1 MDEIMEE
8 NKWWLIIDYDTTKR
22 IIRADLANMQR
33 SFIDIGCQLMQVRD
47 RELYKDGGYDSVWA
61 FAEQEFGIQRSTASR
76 WMKMCQKFSVD
87 GSSPVLKDEYKDFGK
102 SQLQEMLYL
111 EDEQLEEVT
120 PGMTVKEIR
129 ELRAP
134 EKKLVKPD
142 QNQKEYLNAFARYF
156 IACNHDWLLKD
167 FQNRVM
173 NVDKSPEEIKN
184 HLGPDHRTW
193 HFATNN
199 GTARINMF
207 DDYVQ
212 LWGENDMYIGD
223 FDWFYFAAALQ
234 SMWNIV
240 AMENAEKK
248 QKTECAT
255 SHKTEAIDEKHGTP
269 IDELNLSVRI
279 YNVLKRA
286 GVETIEGIQSMADT
300 DLAMI
305 RNFSRKCMD
314 EVHSKLEEYVRS
326 NSEKPLCDVA
336 HEYEEQIP
344 GQIDVE
350 DFPELLPNQEKTDI
364 NINNVED
371 NDVIKQ
377 PENVINPPESVIED
391 DEDAIDAEHKE
402 IAAESTE
409 TDEICCQEAADLDEL
424 TFSQIA
430 IRDYLE
436 EEEQTLAEYEKVNS
450 EDGGIP
456 YNLMMRQRMRVK
468 ALRLLLESEADLE
481 EDDEL
486 EEQEEPSSVQPDLPV
501 MRNNDQRKEW
511 LKNYKGWPVWFEV
524 PEASEIYYRFNLPDG
539 SSIVICEYHMW
550 LSWMEKYSDEN
561 PDSIGTREYLLNPG
575 YRYLQDCCTN
585 STVLVEHLKNLQK
598 GKKK

>member
-1 MDEIMEE
+1 MMEE

-33 SFIDIGCQLMQVRD
+33 SFIDIGCQLMQARD

-129 ELRAP
+129 ELRKP
-134 EKKLVKPD
+134 EKVEGEPVSILGYPLRVYPEGSLISTPGCGKYDCFSCHRGGCEIRQVDCYCVEAPMG
-142 QNQKEYLNAFARYF
+142 NPFPCTTLNVVENIRQEVGNKCQFVNEDLAFHRAGDGQPVPCCRECDHPCGYECRRSISARHEAAKRN
-156 IACNHDWLLKD
+156 ICDVA
-167 FQNRVM
+167 R
-173 NVDKSPEEIKN
+173 EES
-184 HLGPDHRTW
+184 
-193 HFATNN
+193 
-199 GTARINMF
+199 IN
-207 DDYVQ
+207 
-212 LWGENDMYIGD
+212 
-223 FDWFYFAAALQ
+223 
-234 SMWNIV
+234 
-240 AMENAEKK
+240 
-248 QKTECAT
+248 
-255 SHKTEAIDEKHGTP
+255 EKHGTA
-269 IDELNLSVRI
+269 IDELNLSVRT

-286 GVETIEGIQSMADT
+286 GVETIEGIQGMTDT

-314 EVHSKLEEYVRS
+314 EVHSKLEEYVIS
-326 NSEKPLCDVA
+326 NSEKPLCGVA
-336 HEYEEQIP
+336 HESEEQIL
-344 GQIDVE
+344 GQMNVE
-350 DFPELLPNQEKTDI
+350 DYPEILPDQEKTDI

-377 PENVINPPESVIED
+377 QENVINQPESVIED
-391 DEDAIDAEHKE
+391 DEDAIDAEYKE
-402 IAAESTE
+402 IAAEN
-409 TDEICCQEAADLDEL
+409 DEICCQKAADLDEL

-450 EDGGIP
+450 EDGGLP
-456 YNLMMRQRMRVK
+456 LNLMMRQRMLVK
-468 ALRLLLESEADLE
+468 ALRLLLESEAELE

-486 EEQEEPSSVQPDLPV
+486 EDPELPV

-511 LKNYKGWPVWFEV
+511 LKNYKDWPVWFEV

-550 LSWMEKYSDEN
+550 LSWKEKYSDEN
-561 PDSIGTREYLLNPG
+561 PDSIGTRKYLLNPG

-598 GKKK
+598 GEKK

>member
-1 MDEIMEE
+1 MMEE

-129 ELRAP
+129 ELRTP

-142 QNQKEYLNAFARYF
+142 QNQKEYLNAFARHF
-156 IACNHDWLLKD
+156 IACEHDWLLKD

-173 NVDKSPEEIKN
+173 NVSKSPVEIKN
-184 HLGPDHRTW
+184 HLGVEHRTW

-269 IDELNLSVRI
+269 IDELNLSVRT

-286 GVETIEGIQSMADT
+286 GVETIEEIQSMSDV

-305 RNFSRKCMD
+305 RNLSQRCMD
-314 EVHSKLEEYVRS
+314 EVHSKLEEYVR
-326 NSEKPLCDVA
+326 NNAENTLCDVA
-336 HEYEEQIP
+336 HESEEQIL
-344 GQIDVE
+344 GQMNVE
-350 DFPELLPNQEKTDI
+350 DFPELLPDQDKTDI
-364 NINNVED
+364 DINNAED
-371 NDVIKQ
+371 SDVIEQ
-377 PENVINPPESVIED
+377 PENVINPPESVTKD
-391 DEDAIDAEHKE
+391 DETVIDAEYKE
-402 IAAESTE
+402 IADENTEAE
-409 TDEICCQEAADLDEL
+409 EICCQESADLDKL

-430 IRDYLE
+430 IRDYLKE
-436 EEEQTLAEYEKVNS
+436 EERMLAEYEKVNS
-450 EDGGIP
+450 EDGGLP
-456 YNLMMRQRMRVK
+456 YNLMMRQRMLVK
-468 ALRLLLESEADLE
+468 ALRLLLESEAELE
-481 EDDEL
+481 KDDEL
-486 EEQEEPSSVQPDLPV
+486 EEQEEPAPVQPDLPV

-550 LSWMEKYSDEN
+550 LSWKEKYSDEN
-561 PDSIGTREYLLNPG
+561 PDSIGTRKYLLNPG

-598 GKKK
+598 GEKK

>member
-76 WMKMCQKFSVD
+76 WMKMCRKFSVD

-134 EKKLVKPD
+134 KEVEEEPLSILGHPLRIYPEGSLITTPGCGKQDCFSCHRGGCELRQVDCYCVEAPMGNPFPCNTLNVVESIRQDIGSKCQFVNEDLAFHRAGDGQPVPCCKKCDNPCGY
-142 QNQKEYLNAFARYF
+142 E
-156 IACNHDWLLKD
+156 CN
-167 FQNRVM
+167 R
-173 NVDKSPEEIKN
+173 
-184 HLGPDHRTW
+184 
-193 HFATNN
+193 
-199 GTARINMF
+199 
-207 DDYVQ
+207 
-212 LWGENDMYIGD
+212 
-223 FDWFYFAAALQ
+223 
-234 SMWNIV
+234 
-240 AMENAEKK
+240 
-248 QKTECAT
+248 
-255 SHKTEAIDEKHGTP
+255 
-269 IDELNLSVRI
+269 SVR
-279 YNVLKRA
+279 
-286 GVETIEGIQSMADT
+286 
-300 DLAMI
+300 
-305 RNFSRKCMD
+305 SRHEAAKKNM
-314 EVHSKLEEYVRS
+314 
-326 NSEKPLCDVA
+326 CDVA
-336 HEYEEQIP
+336 HESEEQIP
-344 GQIDVE
+344 GQMDVE

-377 PENVINPPESVIED
+377 QENVINQPESVIED
-391 DEDAIDAEHKE
+391 DEDAIDAEYKE
-402 IAAESTE
+402 IAAENTE
-409 TDEICCQEAADLDEL
+409 TNEICCQESADLDKL

-430 IRDYLE
+430 IRDYLK

-456 YNLMMRQRMRVK
+456 LNLMMRQRMRVK
-468 ALRLLLESEADLE
+468 ALRLLLESEAELE

-486 EEQEEPSSVQPDLPV
+486 EEQEEPSPVQSDLPV

-511 LKNYKGWPVWFEV
+511 LKNYKDWPVWFEV

-550 LSWMEKYSDEN
+550 LSWKEKYSDEN

-598 GKKK
+598 GEKK

>member
-8 NKWWLIIDYDTTKR
+8 NKWWLITDYDTTKR

-87 GSSPVLKDEYKDFGK
+87 GCSPVLKDEYKDFGK

-134 EKKLVKPD
+134 EKAEEEPVSILGYPLRVYPEGSLIATPGCGKQYCFSCHRDGCELRQVDCYCVEAPMGNPFPCTTLNVVD
-142 QNQKEYLNAFARYF
+142 NLRQDIGNRCQFVNEDLAFHRAGDGQPVPCCKECYHPCGYECRRSVVARHEAAKKN
-156 IACNHDWLLKD
+156 ICDVAHDES
-167 FQNRVM
+167 N
-173 NVDKSPEEIKN
+173 
-184 HLGPDHRTW
+184 
-193 HFATNN
+193 
-199 GTARINMF
+199 
-207 DDYVQ
+207 
-212 LWGENDMYIGD
+212 
-223 FDWFYFAAALQ
+223 
-234 SMWNIV
+234 
-240 AMENAEKK
+240 
-248 QKTECAT
+248 
-255 SHKTEAIDEKHGTP
+255 DEKHGTAL
-269 IDELNLSVRI
+269 DELSLSVRT

-286 GVETIEGIQSMADT
+286 GVETIEEIQSMSDVE
-300 DLAMI
+300 LAMI
-305 RNFSRKCMD
+305 RNFSKRCMD
-314 EVHSKLEEYVRS
+314 EVHSKLEEYAR
-326 NSEKPLCDVA
+326 NNAKKTACDVA
-336 HEYEEQIP
+336 HETEEQIP
-344 GQIDVE
+344 GQMNVE
-350 DFPELLPNQEKTDI
+350 DYPELLPDQDKTDI
-364 NINNVED
+364 DINNVED

-377 PENVINPPESVIED
+377 QENVINQPEFVTKD
-391 DEDAIDAEHKE
+391 DETVIDAEYKE
-402 IAAESTE
+402 IADENTE
-409 TDEICCQEAADLDEL
+409 ADEICCQEAADLDEL

-430 IRDYLE
+430 IRDYLKE
-436 EEEQTLAEYEKVNS
+436 EERTLAEYEKVNS
-450 EDGGIP
+450 EDGGLP
-456 YNLMMRQRMRVK
+456 YNLMMRQRMLVK
-468 ALRLLLESEADLE
+468 ALRLLLESEAELE

-486 EEQEEPSSVQPDLPV
+486 EEQELPV

-511 LKNYKGWPVWFEV
+511 LKNYKDWPVWFEV

-550 LSWMEKYSDEN
+550 LSWKEKYSDEN

-585 STVLVEHLKNLQK
+585 ITVLVEHLKNLQK
-598 GKKK
+598 GEKK